1 MTVRRIAIG
10 CLLVVAVSL
19 APATA
24 ASAAP
29 DARVITITATSTWR
43 FPSSDPSGIAWV
55 PPLQRFIVVDGEVEE
70 TSHWLGRNAWWVR
83 TDGRARRAW
92 STLPTTSEPTDV
104 AARGSRSLLMTD
116 DRTHRVFVWRR
127 GLDRR
132 FGTSDDVVR
141 SFETSAFGAM
151 DPEGIAYG
159 AGAIYIANGE
169 DSSTPAIYRITPGRD
184 RRFDGLA
191 PGGDDHVTAFASTPW
206 GITDPEGVTYD
217 RSTGTLLVISRSD
230 DVIARVSR
238 RGDLIDTYNLTSLGI
253 RRAAG
258 IALAPASDDPTIT
271 DVYVVDRGVDNN
283 ADPSENDGRL
293 FELRLN

>member
-1 MTVRRIAIG
+1 MSVRRIAVG
-10 CLLVVAVSL
+10 CALALAVSL
-19 APATA
+19 APTTV

-29 DARVITITATSTWR
+29 DARVIAMTSTSTWR

-55 PPLQRFIVVDGEVEE
+55 PALQRFIVVDGEVEE
-70 TSHWLGRNAWWVR
+70 TSHWLGRNAWWMT
-83 TDGRARRAW
+83 TDGRARRSW

-104 AARGSRSLLMTD
+104 AARGSRSLLITD

-127 GLDRR
+127 GADRR
-132 FGTSDDVVR
+132 FGTSDDATR

-151 DPEGIAYG
+151 DPEGIAFG
-159 AGAIYIANGE
+159 GGAIYLANGE
-169 DSSTPAIYRITPGRD
+169 DGSTPALYRITRGRD
-184 RRFDGLA
+184 HRFDGLA
-191 PGGDDHVTAFASTPW
+191 PSGDDRVTAFASTPW
-206 GITDPEGVTYD
+206 GIGDPEGVTYD

-238 RGDLIDTYNLTSLGI
+238 SGDLIETFNLTSLGI

-258 IALAPASDDPTIT
+258 LALAPASDDPTIT
-271 DVYVVDRGVDNN
+271 DLYVVDRGVDNN
-283 ADPSENDGRL
+283 ADPSEDDGRI

>member
-10 CLLVVAVSL
+10 CALVVAVSL
-19 APATA
+19 APATT

-29 DARVITITATSTWR
+29 DARVIAITSTSVWR
-43 FPSSDPSGIAWV
+43 FPSPDPSGIAWV
-55 PPLQRFIVVDGEVEE
+55 PSLQRFIVVDGEVEE
-70 TSHWLGRNAWWVR
+70 TSRWLGRNAWWVT
-83 TDGRARRAW
+83 TDGRTRRSW

-116 DRTHRVFVWRR
+116 DRTHRVFIWRR
-127 GLDRR
+127 GPDRR
-132 FGTSDDVVR
+132 FGTSDDAVR

-169 DSSTPAIYRITPGRD
+169 DGSTPAIYRITPGRD

-191 PGGDDHVTAFASTPW
+191 PRGDDRVTAFASTPW

-238 RGDLIDTYNLTSLGI
+238 RGDLIETFNLTSLGI

-271 DVYVVDRGVDNN
+271 DVYVVDRGADNN

-293 FELRLN
+293 FEIRLN